1 MLALVKQEP
10 RTTALQEASRW
21 RGKQGSPYNTTHMRL
36 IYNAF
41 APTLFGL
48 AKSYG
53 PDDIFNVRDVV
64 LRGVRKFDRRVA
76 QHCREVTETVKKLW
90 SLGVFHWDDC
100 RQIVLGGAIAAP
112 TPCDMGKKR
121 KRGKKEKQ
129 GAHGS
134 KRARKARQR
143 KGNGVLGGDRQIH
156 QVADESKTDTRDFQ
170 TSLGGVRAELQTQHD
185 RYCFNPS
192 TVNAHDEGDPDLT
205 MVDSSS
211 ATGTTGGLHL
221 LLDSDDMTTT
231 CVDIFK
237 AATSRDARD
246 GLYTPPSPGA
256 DATSPCR
263 SLEDAYVD
271 NPDAKLSNLDE
282 QTLGFAGKA
291 VKQVV
296 FEATY
301 DFLHK
306 CIPASDQQK
315 VWKSVLGYGVGKQ
328 PADLSSI
335 PVPHGILDLKNGKR
349 PLSHLMGNCIYIL
362 SQDYTLIDQRGL
374 RLAFNQGIVLCDA
387 LNDGGRKKALE
398 YAAHALS
405 WLMLGLDCK
414 TMELYRSA
422 NQELDKINANYIDTV
437 AQEPGSFEAV
447 CDARGLEECEMLSSI
462 KASYEKFKEPFRVN
476 FIETLKRL
484 LAAEV

>member
-1 MLALVKQEP
+1 MSALIEQEL

-21 RGKQGSPYNTTHMRL
+21 RGKQGSPYNTTHMKL

-53 PDDIFNVRDVV
+53 PDDIFNLRDVV

-100 RQIVLGGAIAAP
+100 RQIVLGGAIAVP
-112 TPCDMGKKR
+112 TLRDMGRKR
-121 KRGKKEKQ
+121 KRGKEKQ

-134 KRARKARQR
+134 KRARKARQL
-143 KGNGVLGGDRQIH
+143 KGNRVFGGDRQIN
-156 QVADESKTDTRDFQ
+156 QAANESKTDTRDFQ
-170 TSLGGVRAELQTQHD
+170 TSLGGVRAELQTQPD
-185 RYCFNPS
+185 RYRFNPS
-192 TVNAHDEGDPDLT
+192 TVNAHDEGDADLT

-211 ATGTTGGLHL
+211 VTGTTGGLHP
-221 LLDSDDMTTT
+221 LLDGDGMTTT
-231 CVDIFK
+231 CIDIFE

-246 GLYTPPSPGA
+246 GLYTPPTPGA

-263 SLEDAYVD
+263 SLQDAYVD
-271 NPDAKLSNLDE
+271 NPEAKLSNLDE

-301 DFLHK
+301 DFLQK

-315 VWKSVLGYGVGKQ
+315 VWKSVLGYGVGKE
-328 PADLSSI
+328 PANFSSI
-335 PVPHGILDLKNGKR
+335 VVPHGILDLKNGKR
-349 PLSHLMGNCIYIL
+349 PLSHLIGNCIYIL
-362 SQDYTLIDQRGL
+362 SQDYTVTDHKGL

-398 YAAHALS
+398 YAAHSLS

-422 NQELDKINANYIDTV
+422 NQELGKINAKYIDIV
-437 AQEPGSFEAV
+437 AQEPNSFEGV
-447 CDARGLEECEMLSSI
+447 CDARGLEECEMMSSI

-476 FIETLKRL
+476 FVETLKRL